1 MQTLLPRPTKPLVA
15 LFAIAL
21 SAIGLCAL
29 GAVRADAAGRYVAFG
44 DSNST
49 GSGLHPDTVPG
60 SPPLCY
66 QTQNSYPTFVAST
79 LGFSDFAS
87 ATCAAAGIREFTLSQ
102 PLYNGSWTPSAYA
115 PPQFDKLNGTETLVS
130 ITIGGNDSGYG
141 TYAAACLENT
151 NPSATPCKDNY
162 VSNGVNALVESAR
175 NGITNRLGAAIDQIH
190 TISPNAE
197 VWVIGYPRMT
207 PVDVSNCPGKIGIS
221 SGDAPVF
228 NAWQVAIN
236 DFARAE
242 TEAHDAYYVDV
253 FTPSEGHDG
262 CQSNTADRWSN
273 PGQAATTSGWSL
285 HPTLNGQT
293 AMASLFID
301 ALNSPRPIRPAKP
314 GPGGKLPTPIGQT
327 LDIALR
333 SKSKKVR
340 SVTSS
345 LAPMTRTAPKRHGA
359 KLAVTL
365 ARSATVEF
373 LIDRAKPGRI
383 KNRKCRSMSRRAG
396 KGRKACT
403 RYVRVK
409 SKVSLALPGG
419 TSNVYFTGRAGGK
432 RLSEGK
438 YRLRAVLGTLSA
450 KTPTFK
456 LSR

>member
-1 MQTLLPRPTKPLVA
+1 MQTPLPRLTAPFVA
-15 LFAIAL
+15 LLSVAL
-21 SAIGLCAL
+21 CAVGLCAF
-29 GAVRADAAGRYVAFG
+29 AADQADAAGRYVAFG

-49 GSGLHPDTVPG
+49 GSGLDGTNTTPG

-66 QTQNSYPTFVAST
+66 QTQNSYPAFVASI
-79 LGFSDFAS
+79 LGYSDFAS

-151 NPSATPCKDNY
+151 NPSATPCKDSY

-228 NAWQVAIN
+228 NAWQVALN

-242 TEAHDAYYVDV
+242 TEAHDAYFVDV

-262 CQSNTADRWSN
+262 CQTDTAARWSN
-273 PGQAATTSGWSL
+273 PGQAATTTGWSL

-293 AMASLFID
+293 AMASLFIN
-301 ALNSPRPIRPAKP
+301 AFNSPRPVRPIKP
-314 GPGGKLPTPIGQT
+314 GPDGKLPIPIGQT
-327 LDIALR
+327 LDLAFR
-333 SKSKKVR
+333 SKKVR
-340 SVTSS
+340 SVRSS
-345 LAPMTRTAPKRHGA
+345 LAPITKTAPAKHGA

-365 ARSATVEF
+365 SRSATVEF

-383 KNRKCRSMSRRAG
+383 RKGKCRSMSTRAG

-403 RYVRVK
+403 RYVTAK

-432 RLSEGK
+432 QLSEGK
-438 YRLRAVLGTLSA
+438 YRLRAVLGALSA

-456 LSR
+456 LSN